1 MNHRGMAL
9 PIVFTIIGL
18 LSITAIMLLKANRQD
33 LPQSFHNLKHTQM
46 KYIAKGAL
54 QHARLKMKILSTEA
68 YDAAAYSVGKNP
80 YYDHSGDQ
88 PYPAYMVGNPTR
100 VLGPNDPSAAPNGI
114 VINPGPAF
122 LTGTVSIDGGNLI
135 REQVDHICNTA
146 NAQEWGTGDV
156 DGTAQLWRPPGEPDS
171 RPLKRVNLAL
181 VRFWEDI
188 STLDI
193 YSTSFVPIHEHSQ
206 PAVGIVKGRREPV
219 TGIEDTFSASYR
231 VTDMRVL
238 AGRGGR
244 LYGEEAVAVN
254 VLVQM
259 KTMGFLANETEA
271 DDTGLAEA
279 QQQRLGNA
287 AIYSNV
293 EGELRESAVFKVAR
307 TLN

>member
-1 MNHRGMAL
+1 MAL

-88 PYPAYMVGNPTR
+88 PYPDYMVGNQTR
-100 VLGPNDPSAAPNGI
+100 VLGPNDASSAPNGI

-122 LTGTVSIDGGNLI
+122 LTGTVSFDSGNLI

-156 DGTAQLWRPPGEPDS
+156 GADPLWRHKFDPNDPLDS
-171 RPLKRVNLAL
+171 RALKRVNLAL

-188 STLDI
+188 STLDV
-193 YSTSFVPIHEHSQ
+193 YSTSTAPIYEHSQ
-206 PAVGIVKGRREPV
+206 PAVAIVKGRREPV
-219 TGIEDTFSASYR
+219 TGIEDTFSANYR
-231 VTDMRVL
+231 VSDMRVL

-254 VLVQM
+254 VFVQM
-259 KTMGFLANETEA
+259 RTMGFLSNETEA
-271 DDTGLAEA
+271 DDSTLNEA
-279 QQQRLGNA
+279 AQQRLGNA